1 MWSGAGGCFGR
12 ARALPPFVLSSRACF
27 SKRARSV
34 RSIAADV
41 GAPLRGGRGVSPED
55 TADNV
60 TTGQDVVV
68 IIPLSKRGV
77 SP

>member
-1 MWSGAGGCFGR
+1 
-12 ARALPPFVLSSRACF
+12 
-27 SKRARSV
+27 V
-34 RSIAADV
+34 RSIAAGV

-55 TADNV
+55 TADNF
-60 TTGQDVVV
+60 TTGQDVVVV